1 MAGQV
6 IVWAETKDGA
16 LRRATL
22 EAVGAACTV
31 ATPLSYTVAAALI
44 GEANEQAIQR
54 LGDAGAKQVYRVTGP
69 DFTHF
74 EPCRYT
80 DALQAIYMQS
90 SPRLILMGA
99 TALGKDLSARL
110 AARLRAA
117 LASDCVAVTLA
128 DQRVEVTRPVFAGK
142 LRARVALSSSPAPI
156 VTIRPNVFPVPTPQ
170 AGATPEIVEV
180 PCELSDPSRKVAVQE
195 TTYATG
201 EMPDVSEAEIV
212 VSGGRG
218 MKGPENFTLL
228 EELARLLGGA
238 VGASRS
244 AVDAGWM
251 DHQHQ
256 VGQTGKTISPN
267 LYIACGISGA
277 TQHLAGMSSSKCIV
291 AINKD
296 PEANIFKVAD
306 YGVVGD
312 LFKVVPLVTAEIK
325 KLK

>member
-1 MAGQV
+1 MSGQV
-6 IVWAETKDGA
+6 LVWAETKDGA
-16 LRRATL
+16 PRRATL
-22 EAVGAACTV
+22 EAVGAACKV
-31 ATPLSYTVAAALI
+31 AAPLGASVAAALI
-44 GEANEQAIQR
+44 GEANDRAIQR
-54 LGDAGAKQVYRVTGP
+54 LGEVGVKQVYRVTGP
-69 DFTHF
+69 EFTHV
-74 EPCRYT
+74 EPCHYT
-80 DALQAIYMQS
+80 DALQAICTHS

-117 LASDCVAVTLA
+117 LATDCIALALA
-128 DQRVEVTRPVFAGK
+128 DKHVVVTRPVFAGK

-156 VTIRPNVFPVPTPQ
+156 VTLRPNVFPVPESQTG
-170 AGATPEIVEV
+170 GAPEVV
-180 PCELSDPSRKVAVQE
+180 DVSCALSEPSRKVAVLE
-195 TTYATG
+195 TSYTTG

-218 MKGPENFTLL
+218 MKGPENFALL
-228 EELARLLGGA
+228 AELARLLGGA

>member
-1 MAGQV
+1 MGQE
-6 IVWAETKDGA
+6 ILVWAEVKDGT
-16 LRRATL
+16 LRRASL
-22 EAVGAACTV
+22 EAVGAACQV
-31 ATPLSYTVAAALI
+31 ASRTGDSVAAALI
-44 GEANEQAIQR
+44 GNVDPQVLTR
-54 LGDAGAKQVYRVTGP
+54 LGQAGVRRVYRVQGP
-69 DFTHF
+69 EFAHF
-74 EPCRYT
+74 EACRYAE
-80 DALQAIYMQS
+80 ALQAVTQHS
-90 SPRLILMGA
+90 APSLILMAA
-99 TALGKDLSARL
+99 TALGRDLSARL
-110 AARLRAA
+110 AAKLRAP
-117 LASDCVAVTLA
+117 LATDSIAVEMDATG
-128 DQRVEVTRPVFAGK
+128 VTVTRPVYAGK
-142 LRARVALSSSPAPI
+142 LRATVRLTAPPAPV
-156 VTIRPNVFPVPTPQ
+156 VTLRPNVFSVPQPQ
-170 AGATPEIVEV
+170 DGRTAEVVEV
-180 PCELSDPSRKVAVQE
+180 SCEPSPVAHKVTVQE
-195 TTYATG
+195 TTYSTG

-218 MKGPENFTLL
+218 MKGPENFAIL
-228 EELARLLGGA
+228 EELAKLLGGA

-244 AVDAGWM
+244 AVDAGWV

-312 LFKVVPLVTAEIK
+312 LFEVVPIMTAEIK

>member
-1 MAGQV
+1 MASEV
-6 IVWAETKDGA
+6 LVWVEFKDGVI
-16 LRRATL
+16 RRSSL
-22 EAVGAACTV
+22 EAIGAATQV
-31 ATPLSYTVAAALI
+31 AAQLKCTVAAAVV
-44 GEANEQAIQR
+44 GNADQQAMQCLDEVGVSR
-54 LGDAGAKQVYRVTGP
+54 VYKVEGVEYQQ
-69 DFTHF
+69 F
-74 EPCRYT
+74 EPCRYA
-80 DALQAIYMQS
+80 DALQAVVKQS
-90 SPRLILMGA
+90 SPGLILMAA

-110 AARLRAA
+110 AARLRSA
-117 LASDCVAVTLA
+117 LATDCIGL
-128 DQRVEVTRPVFAGK
+128 EVNDGQISVVRPVYAGK
-142 LRARVALSSSPAPI
+142 LRAKVGLSGPSPI
-156 VTIRPNVFPVPTPQ
+156 VTVRPNTFAVPAAQSNRQPEVTGIS
-170 AGATPEIVEV
+170 AELGAA
-180 PCELSDPSRKVAVQE
+180 SRKVTVRE
-195 TTYATG
+195 TVYSTG
-201 EMPDVSEAEIV
+201 EMPDVSEADIV

-218 MKGPENFTLL
+218 MKGPENFAIL
-228 EELARLLGGA
+228 EELAKLLGGA

-312 LFKVVPLVTAEIK
+312 LFRVVPLMIAEIK

>member
-1 MAGQV
+1 MAQDDV
-6 IVWAETKDGA
+6 LVWVELKDGVV
-16 LRRATL
+16 RRSSL
-22 EAVGAACTV
+22 EAIGAATQ
-31 ATPLSYTVAAALI
+31 VAAQLNSSVAAVVVGNADQQTLK
-44 GEANEQAIQR
+44 Q
-54 LGDAGAKQVYRVTGP
+54 LGDAGALRVYRVEGA
-69 DFTHF
+69 DYVQF
-74 EPCRYT
+74 EPCRYA
-80 DALQAIYMQS
+80 DALQAVVKQS
-90 SPRLILMGA
+90 SPGLILMAA

-110 AARLRAA
+110 AARLRSA
-117 LASDCVAVTLA
+117 LATDCIAL
-128 DQRVEVTRPVFAGK
+128 EVNDGQISVVRPVYAGK
-142 LRARVALSSSPAPI
+142 LRAKVILSGPSPI
-156 VTIRPNVFPVPTPQ
+156 VTVRPNTFPVPAAQTNRQPEVT
-170 AGATPEIVEV
+170 GVTPEVSAV
-180 PCELSDPSRKVAVQE
+180 LRKVALRE
-195 TTYATG
+195 TVYSTG
-201 EMPDVSEAEIV
+201 EMPDVSEADIV

-218 MKGPENFTLL
+218 MKGPENFAMLV
-228 EELARLLGGA
+228 ELAKLLGGA

-312 LFKVVPLVTAEIK
+312 LFKVVPLMTAEIK
-325 KLK
+325 RLK

>member
-1 MAGQV
+1 MERE
-6 IVWAETKDGA
+6 ILIWAEVKDGG
-16 LRRATL
+16 LRRASL
-22 EAVGAACTV
+22 EAVGAARQL
-31 ATPLSYTVAAALI
+31 ADQGGYTVAAVLI
-44 GEANEQAIQR
+44 GEASGEGVAR
-54 LGDAGAKQVYRVTGP
+54 LSEAGVARIYRVQGP
-69 DFTHF
+69 EFTHF

-80 DALQAIYMQS
+80 EAWQAVVDRS
-90 SPRLILMGA
+90 APSLILMAA

-110 AARLRAA
+110 AARLRAP
-117 LASDCVAVTLA
+117 LATDCIAVEMGANGLTA
-128 DQRVEVTRPVFAGK
+128 TRPVYAGK
-142 LRARVALSSSPAPI
+142 LRAQVALNASPAPI
-156 VTIRPNVFPVPTPQ
+156 VTLRPNVFPLPEKQTGKTAEVIDLACEPSP
-170 AGATPEIVEV
+170 GARRVV
-180 PCELSDPSRKVAVQE
+180 VHE
-195 TTYATG
+195 TAYATG
-201 EMPDVSEAEIV
+201 EMPDVSEADIV

-218 MKGPENFTLL
+218 MKGPENFALL
-228 EELARLLGGA
+228 EELAKLLGGA

-312 LFKVVPLVTAEIK
+312 LFKVVPVMTAEIK

>member
-1 MAGQV
+1 MAAE
-6 IVWAETKDGA
+6 ILVWAEIKDGA
-16 LRRATL
+16 VRRATL
-22 EAVGAACTV
+22 EAVGAARRV
-31 ATPLSYTVAAALI
+31 AVHLGGTVAAALI
-44 GEANEQAIQR
+44 GDVSEQTVQS
-54 LGDAGAKQVYRVTGP
+54 LGHMGVARIYRVEGTQ
-69 DFTHF
+69 FRHF
-74 EPCRYT
+74 EPCLYT
-80 DALQAIYMQS
+80 DALHAICKES
-90 SPRLILMGA
+90 SPALVLMAA

-110 AARLRAA
+110 AARLRTA
-117 LASDCVAVTLA
+117 LATDSIALEPGA
-128 DQRVEVTRPVFAGK
+128 ERVVVTRPVFAGK
-142 LRARVALSSSPAPI
+142 LRATVALNASPAPI
-156 VTIRPNVFPVPTPQ
+156 VTLRPNVFPVPAEESSQ
-170 AGATPEIVEV
+170 APEVV
-180 PCELSDPSRKVAVQE
+180 SVTCELSEAAQKVAVQE
-195 TTYATG
+195 TTYSTG

-218 MKGPENFTLL
+218 MKGPENFALL
-228 EELARLLGGA
+228 EELAKLLGGA

-312 LFKVVPLVTAEIK
+312 LFKVVPLMTAEIK